1 MPRMDEIREALAS
14 RPPRTLEGPRR
25 AAVAMVLR
33 EGAPGG
39 GGAELLFIERARSPE
54 DPWSGHMAFP
64 GGRVDPGDADARRAA
79 ERETEE
85 EVGLRLARAEPL
97 GRLHDL
103 REVGRSEGLVISA
116 FAYHLPEP
124 GPLRPNYEVASA
136 FWVPVRELL
145 DPARHVAWRHPGL
158 PLEFPGIVV
167 GDPERHVVW
176 GLTFRFLEDFFEAL
190 GRPLRH
196 PVPRPPRAR

>member
-1 MPRMDEIREALAS
+1 MPGIDEIREAL
-14 RPPRTLEGPRR
+14 RRRTPRVLDGGRR

-33 EGAPGG
+33 EPAPGS
-39 GGAELLFIERARSPE
+39 GGAEVLFIERARHPE

-64 GGRVDPGDADARRAA
+64 GGRVDPEDADPRRAA

-85 EVGLRLARAEPL
+85 EVGLSLAGAEPL

-103 REVGRSEGLVISA
+103 REVARPGGLVISA

-124 GPLRPNYEVASA
+124 GPLRPNHEVASA
-136 FWVPVRELL
+136 FWVPVRDLL
-145 DPARHVAWRHPGL
+145 DPARHVPWRRTGL
-158 PLEFPGIVV
+158 PVAFPGIVV

-176 GLTFRFLEDFFEAL
+176 GLTLRFLEDFFEAL

-196 PVPRPPRAR
+196 PVPYPGRPR